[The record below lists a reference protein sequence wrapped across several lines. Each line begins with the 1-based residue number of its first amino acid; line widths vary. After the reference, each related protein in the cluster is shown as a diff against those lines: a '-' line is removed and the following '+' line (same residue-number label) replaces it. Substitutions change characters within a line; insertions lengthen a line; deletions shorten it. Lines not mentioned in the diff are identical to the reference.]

1 MGAISAIHP
10 PAEIKQQNSIAVKQ
24 SSLEVCKN
32 RKHMP
37 FKDLLSSITKKL
49 MSYALM
55 LTSNNEDDAWDLI
68 QSTIEK
74 LIKNK
79 ETLQASNQPVA
90 YAKRILKNNFIDK
103 QVCNKPYLQ
112 VRDGKCVLKP
122 KPEFA
127 VNCHFKKS
135 GLRQK
140 KVVINNECK
149 RRRYL
154 KKELNLCGSGLKYDY
169 KTKSCVPDFKVY
181 CKGATTYDR
190 KNKQCVF

>member
-1 MGAISAIHP
+1 MGAISAIRP
-10 PAEIKQQNSIAVKQ
+10 SAEIKQQNPIAVKQ

-74 LIKNK
+74 LIKKK

-90 YAKRILKNNFIDK
+90 YAKRILKNNFIDNYRK
-103 QVCNKPYLQ
+103 EKRMVSIEANYIVISNEGLQ
-112 VRDGKCVLKP
+112 EASVEYQEMLKCLEAFNETDRTILMMLGKGHSYTEIQEVVGDISMANLRVK
-122 KPEFA
+122 A
-127 VNCHFKKS
+127 NRARINLANCM
-135 GLRQK
+135 GR
-140 KVVINNECK
+140 
-149 RRRYL
+149 
-154 KKELNLCGSGLKYDY
+154 EL
-169 KTKSCVPDFKVY
+169 
-181 CKGATTYDR
+181 
-190 KNKQCVF
+190 

>member
-1 MGAISAIHP
+1 MGAISTIRP
-10 PAEIKQQNSIAVKQ
+10 NAEIQQQNSIAVKQ

-90 YAKRILKNNFIDK
+90 YAKRILKNNFIDNYRK
-103 QVCNKPYLQ
+103 EKRMISIEANDIAISNEGLQ
-112 VRDGKCVLKP
+112 EASLEYQEMLKCLGAFDETDRTILMMLGKGHSYTEIQEVVGDISMANLRVK
-122 KPEFA
+122 A
-127 VNCHFKKS
+127 NRARINLANCM
-135 GLRQK
+135 GR
-140 KVVINNECK
+140 
-149 RRRYL
+149 
-154 KKELNLCGSGLKYDY
+154 EL
-169 KTKSCVPDFKVY
+169 
-181 CKGATTYDR
+181 
-190 KNKQCVF
+190 

>member
-1 MGAISAIHP
+1 MEAISAISS
-10 PAEIKQQNSIAVKQ
+10 PAEIKQHNSIAVKQ
-24 SSLEVCKN
+24 TSLEVCKN

-90 YAKRILKNNFIDK
+90 YAKRILKNNFIDNYRK
-103 QVCNKPYLQ
+103 EKRMVSIEANDIAISNKGFQEASVEYQEMLSCLETFDETD
-112 VRDGKCVLKP
+112 RTILMMLGKGHSYTEIQEVVGDISMANLRVKTNRARI
-122 KPEFA
+122 KLA
-127 VNCHFKKS
+127 NCMS
-135 GLRQK
+135 R
-140 KVVINNECK
+140 
-149 RRRYL
+149 
-154 KKELNLCGSGLKYDY
+154 EL
-169 KTKSCVPDFKVY
+169 
-181 CKGATTYDR
+181 
-190 KNKQCVF
+190 

>member
-1 MGAISAIHP
+1 MGSISAIHP

-49 MSYALM
+49 VSYALM

-79 ETLQASNQPVA
+79 E
-90 YAKRILKNNFIDK
+90 ILLANPH
-103 QVCNKPYLQ
+103 C
-112 VRDGKCVLKP
+112 
-122 KPEFA
+122 
-127 VNCHFKKS
+127 
-135 GLRQK
+135 
-140 KVVINNECK
+140 
-149 RRRYL
+149 
-154 KKELNLCGSGLKYDY
+154 
-169 KTKSCVPDFKVY
+169 
-181 CKGATTYDR
+181 
-190 KNKQCVF
+190 

>member
-1 MGAISAIHP
+1 MGAISAIRP
-10 PAEIKQQNSIAVKQ
+10 PAKIKQQNSIAVKQ

-90 YAKRILKNNFIDK
+90 YAKRILKNNFIDNYRK
-103 QVCNKPYLQ
+103 EKRMVSIEASDIPISNEGLQ
-112 VRDGKCVLKP
+112 EASVEYQEMLECLVTFDETDKTILMMLGKGHSYKEIQEVVGDISMANLRVK
-122 KPEFA
+122 A
-127 VNCHFKKS
+127 NRARINLANCM
-135 GLRQK
+135 G
-140 KVVINNECK
+140 
-149 RRRYL
+149 
-154 KKELNLCGSGLKYDY
+154 
-169 KTKSCVPDFKVY
+169 
-181 CKGATTYDR
+181 R
-190 KNKQCVF
+190 KL

>member
-1 MGAISAIHP
+1 MGAISAIRP
-10 PAEIKQQNSIAVKQ
+10 PAEIKQQNSIVVKQ

-74 LIKNK
+74 LINNK

-90 YAKRILKNNFIDK
+90 YAKRILKNNFIDNYRK
-103 QVCNKPYLQ
+103 EKRMVSIEADDIEISNEGLQ
-112 VRDGKCVLKP
+112 EASVEYQEMLECLVTFDEIDRTILMMLGKGHSYKEIQEVVGDISMANLRVRANRARISLAKCM
-122 KPEFA
+122 
-127 VNCHFKKS
+127 
-135 GLRQK
+135 G
-140 KVVINNECK
+140 
-149 RRRYL
+149 
-154 KKELNLCGSGLKYDY
+154 
-169 KTKSCVPDFKVY
+169 
-181 CKGATTYDR
+181 R
-190 KNKQCVF
+190 KL